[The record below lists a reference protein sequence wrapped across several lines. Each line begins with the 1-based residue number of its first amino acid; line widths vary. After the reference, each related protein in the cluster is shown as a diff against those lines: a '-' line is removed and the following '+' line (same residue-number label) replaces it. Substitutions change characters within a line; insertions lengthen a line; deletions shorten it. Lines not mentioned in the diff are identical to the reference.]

1 MATIVPTIT
10 TADLNEF
17 NANLENF
24 KTFTKRVQVDMSDGT
39 FTPTQ
44 MVPLSDMTLPSDLK
58 IDLHMMTAKPSQYL
72 PLILEKK
79 PSMVIMHAEVNDDLA
94 GMIQQ
99 LRTAGIRI
107 GIALLKGTFPRRI
120 QSLINNADHAMI
132 FAGNL
137 GAQGGIIDMLQIEKI
152 PLIKGIKPDIEIGW
166 DGGANLSNVRALA
179 HAGVDIINVGSAISK
194 AADRAAMYESLVAE
208 CEKKGVLV

>member
-10 TADLNEF
+10 TADVNEF

-24 KTFTKRVQVDMSDGT
+24 KTFTKRVQIDMSDGT

-44 MVPLSDMTLPSDLK
+44 MVPLANMTLPPDLK

-72 PLILEKK
+72 QNILTLK
-79 PSMVIMHAEVNDDLA
+79 PSMVIMHAEVDDDLPSV
-94 GMIQQ
+94 IQQ
-99 LRTAGIRI
+99 LRAANIRV

-120 QSLINNADHAMI
+120 QALINSADHVMI
-132 FAGNL
+132 FAGTL
-137 GAQGGIIDMLQIEKI
+137 GAQGGAIDMLQIEKI
-152 PLIKGIKPDIEIGW
+152 PLIKAIKPDLEIGW

-194 AADRAAMYESLVAE
+194 ATDRAAMYESLVAE
-208 CEKKGVLV
+208 CEKKGVLI

>member
-10 TADLNEF
+10 TADINEF

-24 KTFTKRVQVDMSDGT
+24 KTFTKRVQIDMSDGT

-44 MVPLSDMTLPSDLK
+44 MVPLANMTLPPDLK
-58 IDLHMMTAKPSQYL
+58 IDLHMMTAKPSRYL
-72 PLILEKK
+72 QNILALK
-79 PSMVIMHAEVNDDLA
+79 PSMVIMHAEVDDDLP
-94 GMIQQ
+94 GVIQQ
-99 LRTAGIRI
+99 LRAANIRV
-107 GIALLKGTFPRRI
+107 GIALLKGTFPRRV
-120 QSLINNADHAMI
+120 QALINSVDHVMI
-132 FAGNL
+132 FAGTL
-137 GAQGGIIDMLQIEKI
+137 GAQGGAIDMLQIEKI
-152 PLIKGIKPDIEIGW
+152 PLIKAIKPDLEIGW

-208 CEKKGVLV
+208 CEKKGVLI

>member
-10 TADLNEF
+10 TADINEF

-24 KTFTKRVQVDMSDGT
+24 KTFTKRVQIDMSDGT

-44 MVPLSDMTLPSDLK
+44 MVPLANMTLPPDLK

-72 PLILEKK
+72 QNILALK
-79 PSMVIMHAEVNDDLA
+79 PSMVIMHAEVDDDLP
-94 GMIQQ
+94 GVIQQ
-99 LRTAGIRI
+99 LRAANIRV
-107 GIALLKGTFPRRI
+107 GIALLKGTFPRRV
-120 QSLINNADHAMI
+120 QALINSVDHVMI
-132 FAGNL
+132 FAGTL
-137 GAQGGIIDMLQIEKI
+137 GAQGGAIDMLQIEKI
-152 PLIKGIKPDIEIGW
+152 PLIKAIKPDLEIGW

-208 CEKKGVLV
+208 CEKKGVLI